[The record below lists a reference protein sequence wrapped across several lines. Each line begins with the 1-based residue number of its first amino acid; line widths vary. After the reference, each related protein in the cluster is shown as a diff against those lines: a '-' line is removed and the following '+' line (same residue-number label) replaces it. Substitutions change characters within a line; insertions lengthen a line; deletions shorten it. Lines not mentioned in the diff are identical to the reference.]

1 MERRAF
7 LGTMMT
13 GGLLAAPLSAQAQQP
28 GKVYR
33 IGVLETAPMVLTA
46 VNLDAFRQ
54 GLRELGYVEGQNL
67 VIEYR
72 SADGRADRFP
82 DLANELVRLKVDL
95 ILTRGTPAIT
105 AAKNA
110 TRTIP
115 IVMTASGD
123 PVGRG
128 VVRGLAHPGANVT
141 GLTSLGPEVSAKRLQ
156 LLKET
161 IPRIQR
167 IAALFE
173 MGNVVW
179 ATQWPAVQQAA
190 QSMGLR
196 AQLLD
201 VRKAEDLQPAFE
213 AAIKQRAEALLVGF
227 GTVMQS
233 NVGRVVDL
241 AAKRRLPAIYS
252 SREFVDAG
260 GLMAYGVH
268 YPDLYRRAATY
279 VDKIFKGARPG
290 DLPIEQATK
299 FEFVVNLKTAKALG
313 LAIPPSLLGR
323 ADEVIQ

>member
-7 LGTMMT
+7 LGTMM
-13 GGLLAAPLSAQAQQP
+13 GGLLAAPLASGGQQA

-33 IGVLETAPMVLTA
+33 IGVLETAPIILNA
-46 VNLDAFRQ
+46 ANLDAFRQ

-72 SADGRADRFP
+72 SADGRANRFP

-95 ILTRGTPAIT
+95 ILARGTPAVT

-128 VVRGLAHPGANVT
+128 VVSGLAHPGANVT
-141 GLTSLGPEVSAKRLQ
+141 GLTSLSSDLYAKRVQ

-161 IPRIQR
+161 IPRIRR
-167 IAALFE
+167 IAVLFE
-173 MGNVVW
+173 MGNSASSNSW
-179 ATQWPAVQQAA
+179 SAVQQAA

-201 VRKAEDLQPAFE
+201 VRKAEDLQPAFD
-213 AAIKQRAEALLVGF
+213 AAITLRADALLVGF

-241 AAKRRLPAIYS
+241 AAKRRLPSMYP

-260 GLMAYGVH
+260 GLMAYAVH
-268 YPDLYRRAATY
+268 FPDLYRRAATY
-279 VDKIFKGARPG
+279 VDRILKGAKPG
-290 DLPIEQATK
+290 DLPVEQSTK
-299 FEFVVNLKTAKALG
+299 FEFVINLKTAKALG
-313 LAIPPSLLGR
+313 LTIPPSLLGR
-323 ADEVIQ
+323 ADEVVQ